1 MKSIDKICTK
11 VVLSVGA
18 VIAVTMAIYH
28 VFVNDAF
35 CAVCE
40 TILFAA
46 AWYYQRDIHISDDN
60 ENR

>member
-1 MKSIDKICTK
+1 MNSLDKLCIK
-11 VVLSVGA
+11 VVLSAGA

-46 AWYYQRDIHISDDN
+46 AWYYQRDIHISDDYKN
-60 ENR
+60 